1 MSAFS
6 ATTKDFLAAETFS
19 LKSKRPVMPYFHF
32 TLGPVQ
38 SFVGQA
44 RRTKDFWAGSFL
56 LSWLSG
62 VAMVSV
68 EKQGGS
74 ILFPQAD
81 PDFIKAIKNGAENGP
96 KQGTIPN
103 RFKAEV
109 GSGFDRNAVCAEV
122 QQAWKELADQIYKE
136 EIAAH
141 ILTDTKAIWDRQ
153 VAHFWD
159 MSWVLT
165 TEKNDHSP
173 CPNFSDTKPSDTK
186 NSDINNTSSNNTNLN
201 KTTTNKKSVVVFSS
215 ATQKETDVE
224 KEVILKAEICGIKKQ
239 TIKKYIN
246 QQGLDNVLTQ
256 INNLDNA
263 IIEGNKNGN
272 PIANPGAW
280 LYTALKEGFIDT
292 KAIQKA
298 KSKEKADTIQK
309 AAEEVLFS
317 DNKETTTID
326 PSSPFTKIAT
336 RIGVIKVI

>member
-1 MSAFS
+1 MTDQLKQFQGTVLEQGYGIVGKSVMKDRNIHGMAK
-6 ATTKDFLAAETFS
+6 ALYAYLCTYGNAAYPKRELICADLNVNKDTYTKYLNQ
-19 LKSKRPVMPYFHF
+19 L
-32 TLGPVQ
+32 
-38 SFVGQA
+38 
-44 RRTKDFWAGSFL
+44 
-56 LSWLSG
+56 
-62 VAMVSV
+62 V
-68 EKQGGS
+68 EFGYITIEKT
-74 ILFPQAD
+74 
-81 PDFIKAIKNGAENGP
+81 KNGTKFANNIYHINQIKVPCP
-96 KQGTIPN
+96 KKQ
-103 RFKAEV
+103 
-109 GSGFDRNAVCAEV
+109 D
-122 QQAWKELADQIYKE
+122 
-136 EIAAH
+136 
-141 ILTDTKAIWDRQ
+141 
-153 VAHFWD
+153 
-159 MSWVLT
+159 

-298 KSKEKADTIQK
+298 KSKEKADTIKK
-309 AAEEVLFS
+309 AAEEALFS
-317 DNKETTTID
+317 DNKETTTLD
-326 PSSPFTKIAT
+326 PSSPFTKIAE
-336 RIGVIKVI
+336 RLGVLKAM